1 MGGFLELVD
10 VLVADCRARVD
21 GGGLFV
27 YGFLKMRGGAI
38 RNCQALHDGGGMLAY
53 AAQLSGVMVHGC
65 QAPGG
70 GGMHLKGTYLH
81 RLVNVTIEN
90 CQALPPVAVQGE
102 SLESPWGEG
111 GGGILTSSD
120 SMLYADH
127 VHITRCHSGNELTGM
142 GGGAVKLQGTST
154 WIDSMFS
161 DCTSSSDTV
170 FAAAGTQT
178 FTRIAIVRC
187 LALGQ
192 LSTPTTGGG
201 LTVAYASV
209 TVLDS
214 RIADTGTREN
224 GMGRDSAGCIKVY
237 GGGKLALRNT
247 TLKNCTSQQG
257 PYIWVE
263 GGTTATRFRAEL
275 LTLEPYCEA
284 EHNEPLIYVSYAP
297 EEENALPLHVQGLQV
312 SDGCASSSLA
322 ILTSEV
328 PGGYRLSRCSDD
340 DVCGAAAT
348 CTDNPLSASPNLTTV
363 ECSCTGES
371 FTTPAA
377 VSATL
382 APYGFDPN
390 VDFCVTPRVLTAV
403 DVGGFVLEK
412 VVRLSK
418 TSSTNAAHTLNLTI
432 HMGGTDV
439 YPAIWS
445 IEAAS
450 VPFWLS
456 LPLHGDINATEQMG
470 NLWMTVNSS
479 GLAER
484 LAAPYEAL
492 LNLSTVS
499 QRNKTVLVLVKLY
512 VTAATV
518 ASTSIWGRL
527 TSERECHSDAQANS
541 IITEV
546 VLGEIV
552 SLPFS
557 ACDMDGLAVEHDDTR
572 SFEAVLIDQRS
583 GTLHP
588 LSIAPDLPGTYALAV
603 QAPHLGEFGLR
614 LSFLAANGSTEQVS
628 VERHVRV
635 VCPAAKEQLP
645 SGLDCGCRLGTI
657 FNDEDK
663 VCEPC
668 PVAHY
673 GSKQP
678 GSEAVCLPCPTDA
691 TTEALGSMAI
701 ESCRCNWGYFV
712 GNTDGLVHGEGDCLR
727 CLPGTECS
735 MIGLKM
741 QDLPLKAGWWRAS
754 NTSLD
759 VRRCHDYRN
768 NAASGCIGGAEAQAC
783 KDSLDGP
790 LCVLCKHGAGHY
802 YNRDTNECLECGAG
816 TKYVTIIMT
825 ACIGVALFMASGILM
840 RYCSLPAAKACKPT
854 RRTRLKIWVAL
865 RSFMVKVRRGASN
878 P

>member
-1 MGGFLELVD
+1 MDATVTLID
-10 VLVADCRARVD
+10 VLVADCRARER
-21 GGGLFV
+21 GGGIGV
-27 YGFLKMRGGAI
+27 RYGNLKMTGGAI
-38 RNCQALHDGGGMLAY
+38 RNCQALIDGGGIVAHGP
-53 AAQLSGVMVHGC
+53 AHLSNVMVHGC
-65 QAPGG
+65 QASGG
-70 GGMHLKGTYLH
+70 GGMRLKETSNH
-81 RLVNVTIEN
+81 RLINVTIEN
-90 CQALPPVAVQGE
+90 CQAMPLQEE
-102 SLESPWGEG
+102 SWGEG
-111 GGGILTSSD
+111 GAGILTDAD
-120 SMLYADH
+120 SNLYAEH
-127 VHITRCHSGNELTGM
+127 VHITRCHSGTEVKGM
-142 GGGAVKLQGTST
+142 DGGAVKLLGTST

-161 DCTSSSDTV
+161 DCTGSRSIV
-170 FAAAGTQT
+170 YAADGTHT

-187 LALGQ
+187 LSLGQ
-192 LSTPTTGGG
+192 LSQLTTGGG
-201 LTVAYASV
+201 LQVAHASV
-209 TVLDS
+209 IVQDS
-214 RIADTGTREN
+214 RIADTGSLGMA
-224 GMGRDSAGCIKVY
+224 GMGARGGCVY
-237 GGGKLALRNT
+237 FDGFGELVLGNT

-257 PYIWVE
+257 PYIWV
-263 GGTTATRFRAEL
+263 GGRGTRFRAEL
-275 LTLEPYCEA
+275 LTLEPNCEA
-284 EHNEPLIYVSYAP
+284 EHKESLIYADWAP
-297 EEENALPLHVQGLQV
+297 EEANAFPVHVQGLQV
-312 SDGCASSSLA
+312 SDGCASSSLVV
-322 ILTSEV
+322 LTN
-328 PGGYRLSRCSDD
+328 GYRLSRCSDD

-348 CTDNPLSASPNLTTV
+348 CTENPLSALPNLTTV

-371 FTTPAA
+371 FPAPAA

-403 DVGGFVLEK
+403 DVGGFDLEK

-418 TSSTNAAHTLNLTI
+418 TGSTNAAHTLDLTI

-450 VPFWLS
+450 VPSWLS

-470 NLWMTVNSS
+470 NLSMTLKSS

-484 LAAPYEAL
+484 LAEPYEAL

-499 QRNKTVLVLVKLY
+499 QRNKTVLVLVKLF

-518 ASTSIWGRL
+518 ASRSIWGRV
-527 TSERECHSDAQANS
+527 TSERECHSDAQADS
-541 IITEV
+541 SITEV

-557 ACDMDGLAVEHDDTR
+557 ACDMDGMAVEHDDAR

-614 LSFLAANGSTEQVS
+614 LSLLAANGSREQVS

-635 VCPAAKEQLP
+635 VCPAAKEPLP
-645 SGLDCGCRLGTI
+645 SGLGCGCRLGTI
-657 FNDEDK
+657 FNDEDQ

-691 TTEALGSMAI
+691 TTEVLGSLAI
-701 ESCRCNWGYFV
+701 ESCRCNSGFFV
-712 GNTDGLVHGEGDCLR
+712 RNTDGLVHGEGDCLR

-768 NAASGCIGGAEAQAC
+768 NAASGCVGGAEAQAC
-783 KDSLDGP
+783 KDSLHGP
-790 LCVLCKHGAGHY
+790 LCVLCKHGAGY
-802 YNRDTNECLECGAG
+802 YYSRDANECLECGAG
-816 TKYVTIIMT
+816 TKYVTIIVT
-825 ACIGVALFMASGILM
+825 VCIGVALFMASGILM
-840 RYCSLPAAKACKPT
+840 HYCSLPVAKACKPT
-854 RRTRLKIWVAL
+854 RRTRLKVWVAL
-865 RSFMVKVRRGASN
+865 RSFMVKARRGASN